1 MNSSNSSDV
10 ISSIGL
16 SKFTMKSENCRRPL
30 DHWQSTALYL
40 HLSPQQLSSEE
51 VCAGLFLFYH

>member
-40 HLSPQQLSSEE
+40 HNSYQVKKCVL
-51 VCAGLFLFYH
+51 AYFYSTTSF